1 MSLTRKELDKVYKD
15 VKSLYRRKNRD
26 EDMNRGIDVLYQA
39 LVNYINGEDNCE
51 WLHIWYIKLNNVI

>member
-26 EDMNRGIDVLYQA
+26 EDTNRGIDVLYQA

-51 WLHIWYIKLNNVI
+51 

>member
-1 MSLTRKELDKVYKD
+1 MLGIKEYNKMSLTRKELDKVYKD

-51 WLHIWYIKLNNVI
+51 

>member
-39 LVNYINGEDNCE
+39 LVNYINGEDNYD
-51 WLHIWYIKLNNVI
+51 WLTE

>member
-1 MSLTRKELDKVYKD
+1 LGIKEYNKMSLTRKELDKVYKD

-51 WLHIWYIKLNNVI
+51 

>member
-51 WLHIWYIKLNNVI
+51 WLHIWYKTE

>member
-26 EDMNRGIDVLYQA
+26 EDTNRGIDVLYQA

-51 WLHIWYIKLNNVI
+51 WLYIWYIKLNNVI